1 VSAAGVFF
9 LFQGVQYS
17 SSTLIDYTQVE
28 AVGIGAIGVVGGLYV
43 RWILGPLRKKRRMT
57 GPESLVGKRGV
68 VVSRLSPV
76 GEVRLEGV
84 IWRARSTS
92 GELLEG
98 EPVEVKAVEGIALVV
113 ERASGAA

>member
-1 VSAAGVFF
+1 MATAMASYFV
-9 LFQGVQYS
+9 
-17 SSTLIDYTQVE
+17 I
-28 AVGIGAIGVVGGLYV
+28 AIA
-43 RWILGPLRKKRRMT
+43 RWRMT

-84 IWRARSTS
+84 VWRARSVS
-92 GELLEG
+92 GDVPEG

-113 ERASGAA
+113 ERASVAG